1 MKLDILELK
10 PLLGIEL
17 DDKSQDTVLNFMLG
31 NIEET
36 ILNYCNLSTL
46 PQGLKFTAYRMA
58 VDLYRNEQ
66 LGAGETEKPVS
77 SLSEGDTSVGFS
89 SSIYETSF
97 TDSLL
102 KRYDRQ
108 LSRYRRILW

>member
-1 MKLDILELK
+1 MELK

-36 ILNYCNLSTL
+36 ILNYCNLKTL
-46 PQGLKFTAYRMA
+46 PQGLKFTTYRMA
-58 VDLYRNEQ
+58 VDLCRNEQ
-66 LGAGETEKPVS
+66 LGVNETEKPVS

-102 KRYDRQ
+102 KRYDKQ
-108 LSRYRRILW
+108 LSRYRRLLW